1 MILLIQVLL
10 LTAVTWQANNVT
22 DDWFFSLSF
31 GVVAMLAI
39 GATNAAHKLNFNLRM
54 HVWESREVLKA
65 IEQVNKAIMEEIGLT
80 EDEMEQFD
88 IPQIVKRNN
97 EDFYNSE

>member
-39 GATNAAHKLNFNLRM
+39 GATNAANKLNFNLRM

-97 EDFYNSE
+97 EDFYNPE